1 MRTKLP
7 LKISIN
13 LSRIKYNSQPIAD
26 NNLDISQSLRATR
39 IPLLIDCMFRLSEYK
54 NKQIIFK

>member
-7 LKISIN
+7 FKISN
-13 LSRIKYNSQPIAD
+13 KLLQIKYNSQPIAD
-26 NNLDISQSLRATR
+26 NNLDIKQSMIDTR
-39 IPLLIDCMFRLSEYK
+39 IPLLIVCVFSVSVKK

>member
-7 LKISIN
+7 FKISN
-13 LSRIKYNSQPIAD
+13 KLLRIKYNSQPNAD
-26 NNLDISQSLRATR
+26 NNLDIKQSMIDTR
-39 IPLLIDCMFRLSEYK
+39 IPLLIVCVFSVSVKK

>member
-7 LKISIN
+7 FKISN
-13 LSRIKYNSQPIAD
+13 KLLRIKYNSQPNAD
-26 NNLDISQSLRATR
+26 NNLDIKQSMIDTR
-39 IPLLIDCMFRLSEYK
+39 IPLLIVSVFSVSVKK